1 MFNKIKSNFI
11 TKLGSLYFKDS
22 GGTATA
28 QRDPKKS
35 AVKRVAFRLG
45 DVASKDFEDPEYDF
59 SQITNG
65 YNTDSYIRQGVDKYI
80 DQIFK
85 EGYEFYGKN
94 EQAITYL
101 KDRFKYM
108 ADVTGYP
115 TEQLFV
121 EIAEDVVKFSNCI
134 IVKARMKD
142 MLQLPQGYTIVGLNG
157 LEPVVGYFPVNVSTI
172 KMKRDQYGTVQ
183 SYQQEVEGADKAIK
197 FKPEDVIHIYYKREK
212 GHAFGTPFLW
222 PVLDDVR
229 ALRQA
234 EENVLRMMYRSIYPF
249 HHVVVG
255 DTQAPGTEAE
265 IEAVQQAIDE
275 MDIDGGL
282 VTSNRVEI
290 KPIASN
296 QVINAEPYIKH
307 MENRVFSGMG
317 IPAILFGR
325 GDTANRST
333 GDNQSAEMKDR
344 IKAIQKTITSFLNEF
359 MIQELLLEGGF
370 DPIVNPDD
378 NVVFRFKEN
387 DIDTMIK
394 LENHY
399 IYKFEHNAITEDEMR
414 EMLSMEPITDRS
426 LLNREIAAELAMRQS
441 AATSTSGGS
450 SSNSGTGTASGNN
463 KNKPTNQHG
472 TKTSPKKTS
481 DAVKLIDEILNSE
494 GR

>member
-1 MFNKIKSNFI
+1 MFKKIRQSILSHLRTILIEDN
-11 TKLGSLYFKDS
+11 S
-22 GGTATA
+22 GTA

-35 AVKRVAFRLG
+35 SVKRVALRMG
-45 DVASKDFEDPEYDF
+45 DVSSDDFEDPEYDF
-59 SQITNG
+59 SQITTG

-94 EQAITYL
+94 EQAIEYL
-101 KDRFKYM
+101 KTRFKYM

-115 TEQLFV
+115 TEQMFV

-142 MLQLPQGYTIVGLNG
+142 PLQLPQGINIVGLYDN
-157 LEPVVGYFPVNVSTI
+157 EPVVGYFPVNISTI
-172 KMKRDQYGTVQ
+172 KIKRDQNGTIQ
-183 SYQQEVEGADKAIK
+183 QYQQEVDGADDPIT
-197 FKPEDVIHIYYKREK
+197 FKPEDVIHVYYKREK
-212 GHAFGTPFLW
+212 GNAFGTPFLW

-249 HHVVVG
+249 HHVTVG
-255 DTQAPGTEAE
+255 DSNAPGTSGE
-265 IEAVQQAIDE
+265 IEDVQDAIDN

-282 VTSNRVEI
+282 VTSNRVQI
-290 KPIASN
+290 QPIASN

-333 GDNQSAEMKDR
+333 GDNQSAEMNDR
-344 IKAIQKTITSFLNEF
+344 IKAIQRTICSFLNEF

-370 DPIVNPDD
+370 DPILNTDD
-378 NVVFRFKEN
+378 NVIFRFKEN

-394 LENHY
+394 LENHV

-414 EMLSMEPITDRS
+414 LGLSMDPISDRS
-426 LLNREIAAELAMRQS
+426 LLNRELAAELSSRY
-441 AATSTSGGS
+441 STQ
-450 SSNSGTGTASGNN
+450 SNSTTTGNDGNEGGTKEGNN
-463 KNKPTNQHG
+463 KNKPENQHG
-472 TKTSPKKTS
+472 TKSSPKKTS
-481 DAVKLIDEILNSE
+481 DSIQLIDEILNNE
-494 GR
+494 R